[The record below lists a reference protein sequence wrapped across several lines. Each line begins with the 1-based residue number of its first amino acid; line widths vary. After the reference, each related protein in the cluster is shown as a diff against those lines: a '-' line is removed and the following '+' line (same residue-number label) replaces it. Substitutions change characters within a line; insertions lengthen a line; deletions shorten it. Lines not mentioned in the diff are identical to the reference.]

1 MERWV
6 FPGQPLAFAAQKD
19 RVRRRAG
26 DWLEEV
32 VQSHESRSWRQ
43 STYQRQRPLD
53 RFLRVSRDDHERRQ
67 LRRHPRQIFKQR
79 RLRVPRLVQRE
90 AFQVGEVPDRDQEVG
105 KVVGPDGS
113 FEEEFF
119 ER

>member
-1 MERWV
+1 MQGHE
-6 FPGQPLAFAAQKD
+6 
-19 RVRRRAG
+19 AG
-26 DWLEEV
+26 K
-32 VQSHESRSWRQ
+32 

-67 LRRHPRQIFKQR
+67 LRRHPRQIFKQC
-79 RLRVPRLVQRE
+79 RLWIPCLIQRE
-90 AFQVGEVPDRDQEVG
+90 AFQVREMPDRDQEVG

-119 ER
+119 EWKGSSEVV